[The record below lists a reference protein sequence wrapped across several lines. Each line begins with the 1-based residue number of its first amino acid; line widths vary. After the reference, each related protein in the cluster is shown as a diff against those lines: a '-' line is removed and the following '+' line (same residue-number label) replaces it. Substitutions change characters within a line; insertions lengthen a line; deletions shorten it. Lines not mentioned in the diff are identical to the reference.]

1 MLNEIAFY
9 LIAAVTL
16 ACAVAA
22 MALRQL
28 VHCALCAAAA
38 FAGLAM
44 LYLQLDAEFVGFA
57 QLLVY
62 VGAIAIL
69 IVFAVLLTR
78 ADEIIPGSRQSSPS
92 SLMGIAAALLV
103 LSGIALPVLSSPSLH
118 SLPVTT
124 AAAPVKLIGVELMTR
139 YVLPLEMAG
148 ILLTAALLG
157 AVVIAMRE
165 EPETKLDPRPPA
177 PRRAETG
184 EVVSLP

>member
-16 ACAVAA
+16 GFAVAA

-28 VHCALCAAAA
+28 IHCALCAAAA

-44 LYLQLDAEFVGFA
+44 LYLQLDADFVGFA

-69 IVFAVLLTR
+69 IVFAVLLT
-78 ADEIIPGSRQSSPS
+78 
-92 SLMGIAAALLV
+92 LLN
-103 LSGIALPVLSSPSLH
+103 SPSLRH
-118 SLPVTT
+118 APTAT
-124 AAAPVKLIGVELMTR
+124 AAAPVKLIGVELMTH
-139 YVLPLEMAG
+139 YVLPLEMVG

-165 EPETKLDPRPPA
+165 EPETKTQSRPPA
-177 PRRAETG
+177 ARRVETS
-184 EVVSLP
+184 EVVSQP